1 MVKSG
6 STARHPFASL
16 LLLLLLMFGG
26 AFLFSLIAF
35 AVIIPIYGM
44 QSMMN
49 ISGFRPEDLGTL
61 RLIQIFSS
69 TGMFIVPALFFAKL
83 ESRRWTEYLALQKTA
98 LSLILL
104 AVFIMLSSGPLLEWT
119 VQVNKSMRLPAFL
132 KDLEDWMRLKEQE
145 MAVMTRMLLK
155 MDSIPLLLV
164 NLLMLA
170 VIPAIGEEFIFRG
183 CLQRIFVRWTGNKHA
198 AIWIAAIIFSTI
210 HFQFYGF
217 IPRMLLGALFGYFLV
232 WSGSMW
238 IPVLGHFMNNSVAVI
253 TAYIYQRKNIS
264 LDKLDEPGSVSW
276 WVYIVCLLLT
286 VMLLWQFYRL
296 ALENSRSLKQ
306 TDGSRLD

>member
-6 STARHPFASL
+6 STARHPFTSL

-49 ISGFRPEDLGTL
+49 ISGFRPEDLGAL

-145 MAVMTRMLLK
+145 MEVMTRMLLK